1 MHILHIYFKCLLG
14 GIVAY
19 LYDIL
24 FGEII
29 VSYTT
34 KIQINLKGTAPSW
47 KKQKNAHWILHYM
60 CIEYYYR

>member
-34 KIQINLKGTAPSW
+34 KIQINLKGTAPS
-47 KKQKNAHWILHYM
+47 
-60 CIEYYYR
+60 